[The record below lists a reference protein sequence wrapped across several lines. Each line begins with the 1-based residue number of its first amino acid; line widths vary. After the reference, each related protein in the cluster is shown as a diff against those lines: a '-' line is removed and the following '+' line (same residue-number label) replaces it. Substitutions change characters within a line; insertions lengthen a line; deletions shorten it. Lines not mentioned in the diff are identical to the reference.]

1 MLGLVFGI
9 AGAIVVYIV
18 RMIRREERER
28 VAREQPALS
37 TGETHGADPGR

>member
-9 AGAIVVYIV
+9 MSAIIFYVV

-28 VAREQPALS
+28 LAREQPVLS
-37 TGETHGADPGR
+37 TGETHGTDPGR